1 MRDGP
6 TAENSLFNWSPE
18 SPANGEKP
26 GNLGKA
32 RRSAGEEAMS
42 SLRTSVDSDA
52 EPEQMETKEIK
63 LAKQRGGGGIEGVT
77 TDRSLGRAP
86 ACAPQVQAGGGSSRR
101 GPASGEP
108 SSVFGRHR
116 QSFLFGEEIREGIL
130 RQVRRRRH
138 IIQIMRVM

>member
-32 RRSAGEEAMS
+32 RCSAGEEAMS
-42 SLRTSVDSDA
+42 SLRTSVGSDA
-52 EPEQMETKEIK
+52 EPEQMETKEMK
-63 LAKQRGGGGIEGVT
+63 LAKQRGEGGVMKIEGVT
-77 TDRSLGRAP
+77 TDRS
-86 ACAPQVQAGGGSSRR
+86 ACAPQVLAGGGSSRR

-108 SSVFGRHR
+108 SSVFGHHR
-116 QSFLFGEEIREGIL
+116 QSFLFGEELQEGSL
-130 RQVRRRRH
+130 RQASRRHH
-138 IIQIMRVM
+138 IIQIMGVT

>member
-32 RRSAGEEAMS
+32 RCSAGEEATS

-52 EPEQMETKEIK
+52 EPEQMETKAIK
-63 LAKQRGGGGIEGVT
+63 LA
-77 TDRSLGRAP
+77 
-86 ACAPQVQAGGGSSRR
+86 
-101 GPASGEP
+101 
-108 SSVFGRHR
+108 
-116 QSFLFGEEIREGIL
+116 
-130 RQVRRRRH
+130 
-138 IIQIMRVM
+138 